1 MKFIS
6 RYRANAGFSCEDCGD
21 YVLKNSAYYVLTN
34 RADETVKCCPDCAG
48 IRMAETLDAVN
59 KTEFSNVADY

>member
-34 RADETVKCCPDCAG
+34 RADETVKCCADCAG
-48 IRMAETLDAVN
+48 VRMAETLDAVN
-59 KTEFSNVADY
+59 KTEFSNVAEY